1 MNPDWQF
8 RLCPICQV
16 DDSEQ
21 VVSAPLIAENMSF
34 NDVRSYWTGF
44 VRKPCFF
51 TYYRCNICHL
61 LYNKYYFTESQL
73 NILYRDMTD
82 NTDGVNPQI
91 LDKTNSGYIDFVSR
105 VISKVKIKNYL
116 ELGPDIGLFA
126 KPFIDLFNPYQV
138 SYIEPNLSVHN
149 ILKNNSSKASEIVIL
164 NDIDELESQKRK
176 VNFQIISGI
185 HVFDHLISPL
195 KYLSK
200 LDIFVESGSYIY
212 SVTHNERSLLRQL
225 MRKHWIPFCL
235 QHPQLYNPKTL
246 EFLFGK
252 LGFELVSCKPTVNWF
267 PINHILTVFTRLL
280 SSKIKVENNLF
291 DYSIPIKLGNIQA
304 IFRKK

>member
-1 MNPDWQF
+1 MIGVKFF
-8 RLCPICQV
+8 RVCEPTVFLGSSSPAC
-16 DDSEQ
+16 
-21 VVSAPLIAENMSF
+21 L
-34 NDVRSYWTGF
+34 
-44 VRKPCFF
+44 
-51 TYYRCNICHL
+51 
-61 LYNKYYFTESQL
+61 L
-73 NILYRDMTD
+73 NIVLRWIINFCKIPIGIWY
-82 NTDGVNPQI
+82 I
-91 LDKTNSGYIDFVSR
+91 KTSG
-105 VISKVKIKNYL
+105 L
-116 ELGPDIGLFA
+116 
-126 KPFIDLFNPYQV
+126 
-138 SYIEPNLSVHN
+138 LSV
-149 ILKNNSSKASEIVIL
+149 L
-164 NDIDELESQKRK
+164 NG
-176 VNFQIISGI
+176 NFQIISGI